1 MSEKLRLS
9 ATPPLLGR
17 AIGVFVGLMFVVVGT
32 AFAVLPLVA
41 DGWLRELTGNGGGGS
56 CDGVA
61 GLPPDALPPELRDC
75 AGLPG
80 PDTAGLGPIRFI
92 GLIGIPFALIGI
104 YTVVRVLRSAAW
116 LDGTRLHVRQAF
128 TSRQVDLATADVSV
142 DLVTRRTTHDG
153 HLVIHQVPT
162 LIARDLE
169 APRPVRLP
177 LLLPVAELRAL
188 SEAIAAG
195 RAPEGRDRD
204 ALLVADQLRAAA
216 DNPLAHHPILESR

>member
-32 AFAVLPLVA
+32 VFAVLPLVA
-41 DGWLRELTGNGGGGS
+41 DGWLRQLTGNDGDRS
-56 CDGVA
+56 CDGLT

-80 PDTAGLGPIRFI
+80 PGTAGLGPIRFI
-92 GLIGIPFALIGI
+92 GLIGLPFAVIGL
-104 YTVVRVLRSAAW
+104 YTIVRVLRTAAW

-128 TSRQVDLATADVSV
+128 TSRQVDLASAEVSI
-142 DLVTRRTTHDG
+142 DLVTRRTTDDG
-153 HLVIHQVPT
+153 HVVIRQVPT
-162 LIARDLE
+162 LIARELD
-169 APRPVRLP
+169 ARRPIQLP

-195 RAPEGRDRD
+195 RATEGRDRD

-216 DNPLAHHPILESR
+216 DNPLAHHPLLESR

>member
-1 MSEKLRLS
+1 MNEKLRLS
-9 ATPPLLGR
+9 TTPPVLGR

-32 AFAVLPLVA
+32 VFAVLPLVA
-41 DGWLRELTGNGGGGS
+41 DGWLRELTGGGGGGS

-75 AGLPG
+75 AGAVP
-80 PDTAGLGPIRFI
+80 AGLGPIRFI
-92 GLIGIPFALIGI
+92 GLIGIPFALIGL
-104 YTVVRVLRSAAW
+104 YTIVRVLRAAAW

-128 TSRQVDLATADVSV
+128 TARQVDLATAEVSI

-153 HLVIHQVPT
+153 HLTIRQIPT
-162 LIARDLE
+162 LIARDLD
-169 APRPVRLP
+169 AARPVRLP

-216 DNPLAHHPILESR
+216 DHPLGHHPLLESR